1 MMKKKYTSHD
11 KIIKHCPSY
20 KNIFY
25 KLSVSLILVFRNI
38 FFLKKINIGTI
49 DIFFPLR
56 YIHLQKIIICFYM

>member
-1 MMKKKYTSHD
+1 MMKKNILVMIRLSS
-11 KIIKHCPSY
+11 IVLLI

-56 YIHLQKIIICFYM
+56 YIHLQKIMISFYM

>member
-1 MMKKKYTSHD
+1 MMKKNILVMIRLSS
-11 KIIKHCPSY
+11 IVLLI

-56 YIHLQKIIICFYM
+56 YIHLQKIMICFYM